1 MSGPVTPGRDPSG
14 PEPARPGPLDARA
27 ALHLPFRPLRGRRVA
42 LVLAVAQGV
51 VLAVV
56 AVALPGT
63 GPEAAHWW
71 DRLGFLLVG
80 AAVAAMLWRFARL
93 AALPD
98 DHGLVVRNLSGDRS
112 LAWAQIVQV
121 RFGGGNPWVTLDL
134 ADGESLAVMAIQRAD
149 GAAAQLQA
157 RRLATLVAL
166 HSATDRDD

>member
-1 MSGPVTPGRDPSG
+1 
-14 PEPARPGPLDARA
+14 
-27 ALHLPFRPLRGRRVA
+27 VA
-42 LVLAVAQGV
+42 LVVAVAQGA

-98 DHGLVVRNLSGDRS
+98 EHGLVVRNLSGDRS

-134 ADGESLAVMAIQRAD
+134 ADGDSLAVMAIQRAD
-149 GAAAQLQA
+149 GEQAQVQA
-157 RRLATLVAL
+157 RRLATLVTL
-166 HSATDRDD
+166 HSTTDRDD